1 MHEKLKK
8 KKKKK
13 KKKCGIAEQ
22 SSIDFKYRG
31 GIAYLYS
38 LAVLHLLN
46 RCPMLFIFY
55 YELSFSLF
63 ATMLIHIGEKLYIH
77 TFDEEVW

>member
-1 MHEKLKK
+1 MRS
-8 KKKKK
+8 KK

-22 SSIDFKYRG
+22 SSIAFKYRG

-46 RCPMLFIFY
+46 RWPMLFVFY

-63 ATMLIHIGEKLYIH
+63 ATMFIHIGEKLYIR
-77 TFDEEVW
+77 TCDEKVW